1 MFVAKTTTLNKIKNA
16 LHTFS
21 PVLSLPLFLRAL
33 SLLLLLAY
41 TIFMAVNISWHIQC
55 VPVF

>member
-41 TIFMAVNISWHIQC
+41 PIFMEVNISWHI
-55 VPVF
+55 